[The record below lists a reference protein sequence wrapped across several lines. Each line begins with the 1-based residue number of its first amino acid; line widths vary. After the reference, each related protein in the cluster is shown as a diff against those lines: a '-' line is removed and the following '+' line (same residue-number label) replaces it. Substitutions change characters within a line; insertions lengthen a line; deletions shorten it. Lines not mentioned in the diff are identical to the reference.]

1 MTDATNGP
9 GRADDLDDRV
19 EQAIDEAKAAA
30 DRASRDADDTLGAMR
45 SAAADAADR
54 GAAAVAD
61 AADRGTAAVADAAS
75 QARALAE
82 DTLDDAEDLLEDAAE
97 WVEEKY
103 RENPGLV
110 IALAAAAG
118 IVLLVGVGAVVRALF
133 RR

>member
-9 GRADDLDDRV
+9 GPGVEDLDDRV
-19 EQAIDEAKAAA
+19 EQAIGEAKAAA
-30 DRASRDADDTLGAMR
+30 DRAAGEADDALDAMR

-54 GAAAVAD
+54 GA
-61 AADRGTAAVADAAS
+61 AAVADAAS

-110 IALAAAAG
+110 LALAAAAG
-118 IVLLVGVGAVVRALF
+118 IVLLVGVGAVVRAIF